1 MSGTLDAFIGPQI
14 VKPKQDPGI
23 YVQEKCSDCGK
34 CLGRTEPQYTLK
46 IKGEVKPY
54 CRDCARKRLPKP
66 KEEPRITEENCIN
79 AQTVFRR
86 DVRR

>member
-1 MSGTLDAFIGPQI
+1 MSGTLDAFLEPQI

-34 CLGRTEPQYTLK
+34 LLGSNDPEYALK

-66 KEEPRITEENCIN
+66 KPKEEEDKEEKP
-79 AQTVFRR
+79 
-86 DVRR
+86 